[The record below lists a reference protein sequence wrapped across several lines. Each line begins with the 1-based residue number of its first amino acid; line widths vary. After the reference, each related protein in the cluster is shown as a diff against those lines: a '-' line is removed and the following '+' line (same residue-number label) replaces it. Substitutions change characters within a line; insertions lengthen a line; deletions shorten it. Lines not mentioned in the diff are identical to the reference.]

1 MDDQELDQLARRHG
15 IRPGLRE
22 NVGEAA
28 ARLGTTPRMLRY
40 AEQLGLVAPER
51 SRGNYRVY
59 RERDLLAAAY
69 GGALAVRYKATPAA
83 LAFALR
89 PLAEPDV
96 AGRLRT
102 LARLA
107 GRRDPAAR
115 RGGEPDRP
123 VAPDF
128 QAGRVRHDGDLE
140 RSAALDFETSKARRL
155 LRLAS

>member
-1 MDDQELDQLARRHG
+1 MDEELDRLALRYG

-51 SRGNYRVY
+51 SGGNYRVY
-59 RERDLLAAAY
+59 GERDLLAAAY
-69 GGALAVRYKATPAA
+69 GGALAVGFEITPAA

-89 PLAEPDV
+89 ALAEPDV

-107 GRRDPAAR
+107 GRGGDPT
-115 RGGEPDRP
+115 
-123 VAPDF
+123 
-128 QAGRVRHDGDLE
+128 

>member
-1 MDDQELDQLARRHG
+1 MDEELRGLARRHG

-40 AEQLGLVAPER
+40 AEQLGLIAPER
-51 SRGNYRVY
+51 SRGNYRLY

-69 GGALAVRYKATPAA
+69 GNALAARYEATPAA

-89 PLAEPDV
+89 ALAEPDV

-102 LARLA
+102 LARLG
-107 GRRDPAAR
+107 GRRGR
-115 RGGEPDRP
+115 T
-123 VAPDF
+123 APLD
-128 QAGRVRHDGDLE
+128 DDLE